1 MLSLVTTG
9 VLGLRNTALVFVKPH
24 AATDA
29 CENFVREHL
38 TAAGVSIVDSG
49 VKTAA
54 EIKSAKLIDQHYGSL
69 ARIAMELQPADV
81 ELSETALKAFEE
93 AYGVDWTTALGS
105 ALRNDEAMA
114 KLGVDGQALEPM
126 WRGGVQCKLAPGTYV
141 SRLAIPPH
149 PRAARKMVGESMYTL
164 NGFYPAMRQAYIE
177 DGAEVRYL
185 VCEWDEAELSWKGF
199 RREVIGATNPADAAP
214 GSARAELL
222 SKWSALGLPAA
233 PSYGNNGVHASAGP
247 LEGLK
252 ERCVWAG
259 GSLDTDALA
268 AALLDGANVPR
279 ATLDSWLDDN
289 PVVTL
294 GGQTDK
300 IFDLT
305 EEMGTEA
312 VVALCTQAKESKPPT
327 AAAAGG
333 GDHAAA
339 PTCGAADDAFA
350 MAAPPSGFEWGVTV

>member
-9 VLGLRNTALVFVKPH
+9 VLGLRNSALVFVKPH

-29 CENFVREHL
+29 CEAFVREHL

-49 VKTAA
+49 VKDAA

-69 ARIAMELQPADV
+69 ARIAMELQPVDV
-81 ELSETALKAFEE
+81 DLSEAALAAFQDTYGIDWNTALE
-93 AYGVDWTTALGS
+93 S
-105 ALRNDEAMA
+105 AMRNDEAMA
-114 KLGVDGQALEPM
+114 KLGVDGLALEPM

-141 SRLAIPPH
+141 SRL
-149 PRAARKMVGESMYTL
+149 KGESVYTL
-164 NGFYPAMRQAYIE
+164 NGFYPAMRQAYVQ

-199 RREVIGATNPADAAP
+199 RREVIGATNPADAVP

-222 SKWSALGLPAA
+222 AKWDKLGLPSE

-259 GSLDTDALA
+259 GSLETDTFA
-268 AALLDGANVPR
+268 AALLSDANVPR
-279 ATLDSWLDDN
+279 ATLDSWLEDN

-305 EEMGTEA
+305 EEMGTAA
-312 VVALCTQAKESKPPT
+312 VIALCAQGKGSKPPT
-327 AAAAGG
+327 AAPAGDAEPAASPTGAAAGG
-333 GDHAAA
+333 LAQ
-339 PTCGAADDAFA
+339 
-350 MAAPPSGFEWGVTV
+350 AAPPEGFEWGVTV